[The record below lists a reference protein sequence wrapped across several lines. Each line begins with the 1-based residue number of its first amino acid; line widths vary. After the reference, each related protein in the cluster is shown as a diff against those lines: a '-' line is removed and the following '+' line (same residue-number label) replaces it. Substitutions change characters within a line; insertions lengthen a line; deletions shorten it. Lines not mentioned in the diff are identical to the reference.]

1 MAFYPISLSFNLC
14 HTWNFRIVLSFES
27 FLLDLFAFVA
37 LAVTHEA
44 LKKYFYTFHTLS
56 CDCSCLVF
64 QELPNEQFNYGFYMD
79 SSLSGRPAKYLDE
92 SRLLSD
98 YSLKGVTQL
107 EVIFV

>member
-1 MAFYPISLSFNLC
+1 
-14 HTWNFRIVLSFES
+14 
-27 FLLDLFAFVA
+27 
-37 LAVTHEA
+37 
-44 LKKYFYTFHTLS
+44 
-56 CDCSCLVF
+56 
-64 QELPNEQFNYGFYMD
+64 MD